1 MDEIERIAQME
12 AYMDEAAAALHDLAA
27 ALERYAAAE
36 PKLRALEEYYRS
48 GQWLR
53 DYESDC
59 AGHLPPTLKRGVLS
73 QDGLYDLLGEAW
85 EERRTNPCGGKQN

>member
-1 MDEIERIAQME
+1 MEEIERITQME
-12 AYMDEAAAALHDLAA
+12 AYMDEAAAALRELAA
-27 ALERYAAAE
+27 ALERYAAVE
-36 PKLRALEEYYRS
+36 PKLRILDAYYRG

-73 QDGLYDLLGEAW
+73 EDALWDVLRDWDDLKDELRE
-85 EERRTNPCGGKQN
+85 K

>member
-1 MDEIERIAQME
+1 MDEIQRISQME
-12 AYMDEAAAALHDLAA
+12 TYMDEAAAALRDLSS
-27 ALERYAAAE
+27 ALERYAAVEA
-36 PKLRALEEYYRS
+36 KLQALQDYYRG

-73 QDGLYDLLGEAW
+73 EDALWDVLREWDDVKDEL
-85 EERRTNPCGGKQN
+85 RDK